1 MKKSLVAP
9 QIWHPEDLSEAWSL
23 LWRFGKAARILAGGT
38 AAQLDWAAGA
48 PVPEHWIDLNGLDAL
63 RGVSELADGSI
74 RIGALTSL
82 SALRHDAL
90 IGEKL
95 PMLREAVGRVGSAG
109 IRNLATLG
117 GNVAGGTGC
126 IIPALLAFDAEVE
139 LFTAKGLVRRNLWTL
154 LSSSLTPMDGVML
167 VSIILPANLPTKT
180 CFEKTGLRRAFTPSV
195 VNAAGAVWLDSA
207 GNVVKARLAI
217 GGGITPPQRL
227 TGAERRLSGMMLP
240 SIDWVAFKRDML
252 DEMRVPSDAFR
263 SAEYRRNVA
272 ANAIL
277 AGLGGSVALDAVSG
291 KASSRGYSSMPAF
304 VPVPYSEAEVSRTAM
319 GERWRMRPDVTAKV
333 EGSFTY
339 LTDIREP
346 DMLVGRVL
354 RARYPHARILGID
367 TSEAEALPGVHAVVT
382 HRDVKGLNGY
392 GIVIP
397 DQPAFCSD
405 KVRYVGDVVAAVA
418 AESDEIAER
427 ALSLIRVD
435 YEVLPV
441 VADAELALAP
451 DAPLVHE
458 GGNLL
463 AVLGLE
469 RGKVDEAFARAA
481 HIVED
486 VYVTPRQMHA
496 FMETEGGYAEPMA
509 DGGLMVCVAGQHGY
523 RDRTQLARI
532 LDMDEER
539 IRIVSSPSGG
549 AFGGKDELTVQPA
562 LALLALKAGR
572 PVRMQL
578 DRGESVLAGTKRQPM
593 RIRMRTACDAEGYL
607 LAQEVDALADGGAY
621 ASLGASVVETAL
633 EHVTGAYRIPN
644 VRSRGRL
651 AYTNNGFGGAFR
663 GFGCNEMLF
672 AVESQIGRL
681 AEMAGLDP
689 VTFRAR
695 NLRQPGD
702 IGYLGQ
708 VVAPSDRGRETLAAA
723 ASSDLWTRARGVS
736 ADGRTVIGV
745 GLAVALQGSGLGSA
759 IGDSGAARLSLA
771 ADGKIEAAFGAEEI
785 GQGILALIQESVAR
799 ALGCERDD
807 VRPVVG
813 DTARTV
819 DSGSTTASRM
829 TYVVWRAASET
840 GPELRA
846 KLLAA
851 AAKELGK
858 EPEELSIGAGGIYD
872 ARRNASDVPLL
883 GFAALAQSLDETE
896 RPAAEC
902 NFAFPISH
910 GTVEGN
916 ARFLHCHSAVLAR
929 VAVDRV
935 TGMVEVLDLDQHTA
949 AGPVMDVANYSGQI
963 EGGGVQG
970 LGFTLTEDTL
980 IEGGAFTSRN
990 FDSYMVPMIA
1000 DAPANMRVFAME
1012 ELDADDPYGP
1022 RGVGELGISAVSP
1035 AIAAAVADAVGVW
1048 VAEAPFSPEKILSR
1062 TGGMTAAVE

>member
-1 MKKSLVAP
+1 MKKSLVTP
-9 QIWHPEDLSEAWSL
+9 QIWHPEEVSEAWSL
-23 LWRFGKAARILAGGT
+23 LKRFGKAARILAGGT

-48 PVPEHWIDLNGLDAL
+48 PVPEHWIDLNLLDEL
-63 RGVSELADGSI
+63 RGVTEFADGSI

-95 PMLREAVGRVGSAG
+95 PMLRDAVGRVGSAG

-117 GNVAGGTGC
+117 GNVAGGSGC
-126 IIPALLAFDAEVE
+126 LIPALLAFDVEVE

-154 LSSSLTPMDGVML
+154 LSSSLTPMDGAVL
-167 VSIILPANLPTKT
+167 AAIILPADLPTRT

-195 VNAAGAVWLDSA
+195 INAAAGLWLDAA
-207 GNVVKARLAI
+207 GNVVRARLAI
-217 GGGITPPQRL
+217 GGGNTPPQQL
-227 TGAERRLSGMMLP
+227 TDTERGLVGLQP
-240 SIDWVAFKRDML
+240 SAFDWASMKRDML
-252 DEMRVPSDAFR
+252 GEMRVPSDAFR
-263 SAEYRRNVA
+263 SADYRRNVA
-272 ANAIL
+272 ANAII
-277 AGLGGSVALDAVSG
+277 AGLGGGIALDAVAG
-291 KASSRGYSSMPAF
+291 KASAHCFASIPAF
-304 VPVPYSEAEVSRTAM
+304 VPVPYREAEVSRAAM

-339 LTDIREP
+339 LTDIRKP

-367 TSEAEALPGVHAVVT
+367 TSEAEALPGVYAVVT

-392 GIVIP
+392 GIVIS
-397 DQPAFCSD
+397 DQPAFCAD
-405 KVRYVGDVVAAVA
+405 KVRYVGDAVAAVA
-418 AESDEIAER
+418 AESEELAEQ
-427 ALSLIRVD
+427 ALALIHVD

-441 VADAELALAP
+441 VDDTERALAP
-451 DAPLVHE
+451 GAPLVHE

-463 AVLGLE
+463 ADLGLE

-496 FMETEGGYAEPMA
+496 FMETEGGYAEPTS
-509 DGGLMVCVAGQHGY
+509 DGGLLVCVAGQHGY
-523 RDRTQLARI
+523 RDRMQLARI
-532 LDMDEER
+532 LDMNEER

-578 DRGESVLAGTKRQPM
+578 DRWESVLSGTKRQPM

-607 LAQEVDALADGGAY
+607 IAQEVDAIADGGAY

-633 EHVTGAYRIPN
+633 EHVTGAYRIAN

-681 AEMAGLDP
+681 AEKAGLDP
-689 VTFRAR
+689 VSFRVR
-695 NLRQPGD
+695 NLRHPGD

-723 ASSDLWTRARGVS
+723 AASDLWARERGVS
-736 ADGRTVIGV
+736 ADGRKVIGV

-785 GQGILALIQESVAR
+785 GQGVLALIQESVAR
-799 ALGCERDD
+799 VLGCERDD
-807 VRPVVG
+807 VRPVIG
-813 DTARTV
+813 DTAKTV

-829 TYVVWRAASET
+829 TYVVWRSASET
-840 GPELRA
+840 GPALGA
-846 KLLAA
+846 KLLVA

-858 EPEELSIGAGGIYD
+858 QPEELAIGAGGFYD
-872 ARRNASDVPLL
+872 VRRNVPDVPLL
-883 GFAALAQSLDETE
+883 GFATLAQSLDDAE
-896 RPAAEC
+896 RPVAEC
-902 NFAFPISH
+902 NFAFPVSH

-1000 DAPANMRVFAME
+1000 DAPVNMRVFAME

-1048 VAEAPFSPEKILSR
+1048 VAEAPFSPEKILAR
-1062 TGGMTAAVE
+1062 TGGMAAVAE